1 MTAKP
6 HPAVERRHLA
16 NLFLSANK
24 AMQERAWD
32 RLYEEGFTTI
42 SVSHSRLL
50 RFLRRH
56 ANGGRLGQ
64 FAEWAGIT
72 QQSATYLVEHLE
84 SNGYVVRHPDPADG
98 RAQLINFTEKGRAAE
113 SILIGEFEAIEREM
127 RARYGAELI
136 DAMRGVLEE
145 IATPWEA
152 GHGVRKTRR
161 PAAVGRE
168 R

>member
-6 HPAVERRHLA
+6 LPAGERRHLA

-32 RLYEEGFTTI
+32 RLYEAGFTTI

-50 RFLRRH
+50 RFLRRNP
-56 ANGGRLGQ
+56 NGGRLGQ

-72 QQSATYLVEHLE
+72 QQSATYVVDYLE
-84 SNGYVVRHPDPADG
+84 NHGYVVRRPDPGDG
-98 RAQLINFTEKGRAAE
+98 RAQLISFTEKGRAAE
-113 SILIGEFEAIEREM
+113 SILIGEFEAIELEM
-127 RARYGAELI
+127 RARHGAELI
-136 DAMRGVLEE
+136 DAMRAVLEE

-152 GHGVRKTRR
+152 GHGQRKARR
-161 PAAVGRE
+161 PSAVGTGR
-168 R
+168 

>member
-6 HPAVERRHLA
+6 VPAAEPRHLA

-24 AMQERAWD
+24 AMHERAWD

-50 RFLRRH
+50 RFLRRNP
-56 ANGGRLGQ
+56 NGGRLGQ

-72 QQSATYLVEHLE
+72 QQSATYVVDYLE
-84 SNGYVVRHPDPADG
+84 THGYVVRRPDPGDG
-98 RAQLINFTEKGRAAE
+98 RAQLISFTEKGRAAE

-127 RARYGAELI
+127 RARHGAEFI
-136 DAMRGVLEE
+136 DAMRAVLEE

-152 GHGVRKTRR
+152 GHGHRKTRR
-161 PAAVGRE
+161 PAEVGTE